1 MAEVELQTGL
11 EELLQLCQQQ
21 HETLTAALQRNFRQV
36 SQGSCGSIRSTMSC
50 QIAADLRTKKPELAM
65 ELVDEAPPL
74 LDLEVLSNHSSPG
87 AKGRENSRGAKDFD
101 YTEHSFA
108 VSEWSVSPADTTI
121 KAVSHSRSN
130 LIECSFGVNPLDGLT
145 GWRYWREL
153 TKMRIDY
160 IAGVLVLLN
169 SMMMIFELEIEGHHS
184 GAMLGISE
192 DLGFHSMERS
202 FRFIDLTFVWIYLLE
217 LLVRLVVEWPC
228 FHRSCANWFDVF
240 LVLAGLADIY
250 IIAPLANGGSAAR
263 NIAMLRLFRATKSFR
278 SMRMVRT
285 FRLFHGLRLLVK
297 ACQSFLPSLAWSMV
311 LLGVFMSMGALIMGN
326 LLQVFYL
333 EASYPQEDRE
343 LIWNYY
349 GTAYRSF
356 WTLYEIT
363 FAGNWPT
370 RARPVMEKVSQ
381 LFVVFFFCYVTVIVF
396 AVLRVISAVFL
407 KDTLDAAHNDEEN
420 MMAISQHQ
428 KKEYIERLEKVFR
441 TLDEFGDGMITQPR
455 LEQLLAE
462 PKVQAYFKTLDVD
475 VTETSAL
482 FHLLDDGDGEVTLDE
497 FIDGILRCKGP
508 ARAIDQVA
516 MHSDIKQL
524 DKKLSK
530 VMKAMRATSKPQK
543 KAHLEEEN
551 MTCAHSH
558 AEHLKVFRMGLLEG
572 DHSFFERQKSPV

>member
-217 LLVRLVVEWPC
+217 LLARLVVEWPC
-228 FHRSCANWFDVF
+228 FHGPKSLPNFVEVMRQ
-240 LVLAGLADIY
+240 LVRCVSGLGWTGGHLHHRTLGQRRLSGSEHRHA
-250 IIAPLANGGSAAR
+250 ATLSRHQVLSFHANGQDFSPFPW
-263 NIAMLRLFRATKSFR
+263 L
-278 SMRMVRT
+278 
-285 FRLFHGLRLLVK
+285 
-297 ACQSFLPSLAWSMV
+297 
-311 LLGVFMSMGALIMGN
+311 
-326 LLQVFYL
+326 
-333 EASYPQEDRE
+333 
-343 LIWNYY
+343 
-349 GTAYRSF
+349 
-356 WTLYEIT
+356 
-363 FAGNWPT
+363 
-370 RARPVMEKVSQ
+370 
-381 LFVVFFFCYVTVIVF
+381 
-396 AVLRVISAVFL
+396 
-407 KDTLDAAHNDEEN
+407 
-420 MMAISQHQ
+420 
-428 KKEYIERLEKVFR
+428 
-441 TLDEFGDGMITQPR
+441 
-455 LEQLLAE
+455 
-462 PKVQAYFKTLDVD
+462 
-475 VTETSAL
+475 
-482 FHLLDDGDGEVTLDE
+482 EVTGQRISMASCNSVD
-497 FIDGILRCKGP
+497 
-508 ARAIDQVA
+508 
-516 MHSDIKQL
+516 
-524 DKKLSK
+524 LSK
-530 VMKAMRATSKPQK
+530 
-543 KAHLEEEN
+543 
-551 MTCAHSH
+551 
-558 AEHLKVFRMGLLEG
+558 
-572 DHSFFERQKSPV
+572 RQRR